1 MMRMDEV
8 SPRKKNMCPNIFNA
22 LCNTQENGVIKIN
35 SGLFTENVEIRV
47 PGIRIQN
54 NDPKSNVILASE
66 QNPTF
71 II

>member
-1 MMRMDEV
+1 M
-8 SPRKKNMCPNIFNA
+8 
-22 LCNTQENGVIKIN
+22 IKIN
-35 SGLFTENVEIRV
+35 SGLFTENLEIRV